1 MAYINQLYSTGNSKL
16 LHQEVQRVA
25 KLKKDSPVLEGILE
39 GEAVTKEPAEMEQLV
54 YRYFR

>member
-1 MAYINQLYSTGNSKL
+1 MAYINHLYSTGNSKL

-39 GEAVTKEPAEMEQLV
+39 GELVTKEPAEME
-54 YRYFR
+54 